1 MPRRFTISEAESLLP
16 RIGELL
22 REAIILKTGYQEA
35 EQAFATMTRRITSM
49 GGVALDR
56 QRAVQMR
63 LNRDRTAQGL
73 KKTLDSLEETGCVVK
88 DLDIGLVDFP
98 TLFRGREVYLCWK
111 LGERAIEFWHETTE
125 GFAGRRSIDGEFVDE
140 HQGDTP
146 Q

>member
-1 MPRRFTISEAESLLP
+1 MPKRFTIGEAESLLP
-16 RIGELL
+16 RISEFL

-49 GGVALDR
+49 GGMALDR
-56 QRAVQMR
+56 RRAAQMR
-63 LNRDRTAQGL
+63 LNRDRTAQSL
-73 KKTLDSLEETGCVVK
+73 KKTIEILEETGCVVK

-111 LGERAIEFWHETTE
+111 LGEPAIAFWHETSE
-125 GFAGRRSIDGEFVDE
+125 GFAGRRSIDPEFLSE

-146 Q
+146 S